1 MASQQAKF
9 IGIDLSTTAMSVGV
23 RSEDGHEDFSAVAV
37 RGSTQWHDQPAFLTK
52 HLPALLVESLGELES
67 QGWSFLDPGRLSWS
81 VRQHDM
87 VLLDNHFQPL
97 IPAISWECHVAVE
110 QVRELQSLGIDSMV
124 GPIEPR
130 FILPK
135 LLWVL
140 QQQPDLRDRVAWVA
154 TTGDFMAA
162 CLTGQLRLSA
172 SDALS
177 NALLNQNTKQVA
189 RHEIERAGCDASWFP
204 DVISSGCLVGHVGD
218 EFPFSDTTLANDWSS
233 VRQRLSGWSVGAGLG
248 DNHAGAVGCGLSGK
262 TTVVISAGSS
272 GTVVRLAFP
281 NDKLAGNAA
290 CFEYYD
296 DRLLLMMLA
305 DCAIWYNRF
314 LQQSGKPTDHEK
326 NNQAALAADASC
338 LVRVTQ
344 ETRDGRTEEV
354 YPENWSDLDWGEQLA
369 STQFSIAVELLL
381 RVRNMLN
388 EVASSAGIV
397 HNFVLTGGLCQSPMF
412 RHVLASGLQ
421 ILSPGA
427 KVEISDRNDKLAFQ
441 TATYGALINAMA
453 AGQYENLPDTIDK
466 LCPRQPC
473 ESLAKI
479 ARIAL
484 ENRLKREL

>member
-1 MASQQAKF
+1 MASRQAKF

-23 RSEDGHEDFSAVAV
+23 RSEAGDEDFSSTAV
-37 RGSTQWHDQPAFLTK
+37 RGATLWHDQPAFLTQ
-52 HLPALLVESLGELES
+52 HLPNLLVESLSELKS

-87 VLLDNHFQPL
+87 VLMDNHFQPL

-110 QVRELQSLGIDSMV
+110 QVRELQALGVDSMV

-140 QQQPDLRDRVAWVA
+140 QQQPDLRDQVAWVA
-154 TTGDFMAA
+154 TTGDFMSA

-177 NALLNQNTKQVA
+177 NALLNQITKQVA

-204 DVISSGCLVGHVGD
+204 DVISSGCLVGHVGS

-233 VRQRLSGWSVGAGLG
+233 VRQMLSGWSVGAGLG
-248 DNHAGAVGCGLSGK
+248 DNHAGAVGCGLSEAG
-262 TTVVISAGSS
+262 TVVISAGSS

-281 NDKLAGNAA
+281 NDTLAGNAA

-314 LQQSGKPTDHEK
+314 LQQSDRPTNHES
-326 NNQAALAADASC
+326 NNQAALAADCSR

-344 ETRDGRTEEV
+344 ETRNGRTEEV
-354 YPENWSDLDWGEQLA
+354 YPENWSDLDWSEQLA

-381 RVRNMLN
+381 RVQNMLN
-388 EVASSAGIV
+388 EVISSTESV
-397 HNFVLTGGLCQSPMF
+397 RNFVLTGGLCQSPMF
-412 RHVLASGLQ
+412 RHVLAAGLQ

-441 TATYGALINAMA
+441 TATYGALINAMS
-453 AGQYENLPDTIDK
+453 AGQYEILPSTIDK

-473 ESLAKI
+473 ESLAES
-479 ARIAL
+479 ARIIL
-484 ENRLKREL
+484 EERLKREL